1 MAMKKFMKNKKFAT
15 VFPIAVALFFGAMFL
30 MIPKAHGFMSS
41 ADYMIQ
47 FGNINMTS
55 GTKTGGPYKITD
67 TVGQTAPGRYGTTGY
82 LVRAGFQYIYTI
94 GTFSFSLS
102 NYRIDFGLLSTNTF
116 ATATTGVTVSAKG
129 AGGYIV
135 TAYENA
141 PLTKLGTAATI
152 PNTTCNSGSCTYGT
166 VGVWT
171 DATKNGFG
179 YTLSGNDI
187 PAAFVD
193 TTYFKPFAD
202 FSQNQPGQ
210 VIMSNAAS
218 GKNRYAVVTYKISVS
233 GSQAAGDYENHI
245 VYIATPGY

>member
-1 MAMKKFMKNKKFAT
+1 MMAMKKFMKNKKFAT

-102 NYRIDFGLLSTNTF
+102 N
-116 ATATTGVTVSAKG
+116 
-129 AGGYIV
+129 
-135 TAYENA
+135 
-141 PLTKLGTAATI
+141 
-152 PNTTCNSGSCTYGT
+152 
-166 VGVWT
+166 
-171 DATKNGFG
+171 
-179 YTLSGNDI
+179 
-187 PAAFVD
+187 
-193 TTYFKPFAD
+193 
-202 FSQNQPGQ
+202 
-210 VIMSNAAS
+210 
-218 GKNRYAVVTYKISVS
+218 
-233 GSQAAGDYENHI
+233 
-245 VYIATPGY
+245 